1 MIFKSQNPKN
11 SILIEGLWTLG
22 KTTLAQSYC
31 SKYNYHF
38 IPEPLHT
45 NIKQSMDISEINDWY
60 LQEHKKREHFLDEDF
75 PVVFERSV
83 LSTFAFLYALGKPL
97 PSDDYLF
104 SLKEIIRKKSIL
116 VVFLKGE
123 ESIFSYQKEDLG
135 SYSQEIQYIL
145 LNNSARER
153 YEEWYTKILP
163 YKYGITP
170 FVLRAVEQ
178 GSRRSINDMVTDI
191 YLVLEHKRIA
201 QVNVVCF
208 EEDAMRGIKILILK
222 RNQRKGGFW
231 QTITGGV
238 HPGESLMEA
247 AQREVHEEVGL
258 SGDDIEISRTETK
271 YFFKGD
277 DGYILDEYVFA
288 CKIKNIS
295 RVSISEEHEKFKWLP
310 VQEAQ
315 NKTKYDN
322 NKKAIWTVYKKL
334 GSSM

>member
-1 MIFKSQNPKN
+1 MIFKSQNPKS

-22 KTTLAQSYC
+22 KTTLGQSYC

-45 NIKQSMDISEINDWY
+45 DTKQSMDISDIDDWY

-83 LSTFAFLYALGKPL
+83 LSTFAFLYALGQPL
-97 PSDDYLF
+97 PSDAYLF

-116 VVFLKGE
+116 IVFLKGE
-123 ESIFSYQKEDLG
+123 ESIFSYQKEDLKN
-135 SYSQEIQYIL
+135 YSQEIQSIL
-145 LNNSARER
+145 LDSSARER

-178 GSRRSINDMVTDI
+178 GSRRLVNDMVMDI
-191 YLVLEHKRIA
+191 HLVLEHKRIA

-208 EEDAMRGIKILILK
+208 EKDSMGEVRILILK
-222 RNQRKGGFW
+222 RIQKRGGFW
-231 QTITGGV
+231 QTITGGI

-247 AQREVHEEVGL
+247 AQREVYEEVGL
-258 SGDDIEISRTETK
+258 FGDDIEIFMTETK

-295 RVSISEEHEKFKWLP
+295 KVHISEEHEKFEWLP
-310 VQEAQ
+310 VEGARD
-315 NKTKYDN
+315 KIKYDN
-322 NKKAIWTVYKKL
+322 NKMAIWTVYKKL